1 MKILNFLNK
10 NKKEEFVKEYYPE
23 AFNFIYKM
31 GINKKDSSDIIYNVF
46 VSLCSNEDIFNEG
59 SDIKLLMY
67 QGLLKSY
74 DEYIKNKSPNKK
86 RRTKKQYNK
95 NFKNIFKELD
105 NEDKKILL
113 LYHYSDISLD
123 KINLLIG
130 KTISDIK
137 ISLSKSKFYI
147 YQKYLYCKAKEDII
161 ANYKKHLDELSFNLE
176 LKKHSETCEICLRK
190 VKAEEELMAFIK
202 ENVINNFEN
211 DSTRKKL
218 LIYAQNNNNS
228 KIYASLFDNVA
239 SKTKKI
245 FYFAPMCLIKS
256 VKKNINLPKFKLS
269 FKNMSEAII
278 TKMSA
283 FVAKHKDFNSIKQK
297 TKNKINKI
305 SRFFMSA
312 PLPSRLRLG
321 IILSIITVVISFAA
335 YGIIE
340 YLDAP
345 ASSSF
350 VYEPDNKNN
359 STTNNSKEN
368 ADTPITPSQKNAVS
382 NHNTSENKNGES
394 KIDLPV
400 KDIAEQI
407 NESPSK
413 ETIPEE
419 TPIEIKPEP
428 LPIGYPDDNENDS
441 TATPSQTTSPTSIN
455 QSPSQNTITPKPT
468 SEPTFTP
475 RPTPKKVSDYD
486 VNFFIPTTTPK
497 PDTMFIPT
505 ITPKPKPTRTSNPE
519 PTSSPTPT
527 PLPIGPIRPAP
538 KNSPTPTPSPIP
550 AIPVLP
556 SEEPTPTDEDEPTS
570 TPEPTDT
577 PTPEPDPTETPT
589 PEPDPTDTPTPT
601 PEPTDTPTPTPTPEP
616 TDTLTP
622 TPEPTDTPTPTPE
635 PTDTPTPTPEPTDTP
650 TPTPGKG
657 KPPWAGEKDK

>member
-1 MKILNFLNK
+1 MKIFNILTK
-10 NKKEEFVKEYYPE
+10 NKKEDFINAYFTE

-31 GINKKDSSDIIYNVF
+31 GVNKKDSSDIVYNVF

-190 VKAEEELMAFIK
+190 VKAEEELMAFVK

-211 DSTRKKL
+211 DSIRKNL
-218 LIYAQNNNNS
+218 LIYAQKSNNNS
-228 KIYASLFDNVA
+228 IFTTIFANVTN
-239 SKTKKI
+239 KTKKI
-245 FYFAPMCLIKS
+245 FYFAPICFAKS
-256 VKKNINLPKFKLS
+256 LKKNFNSPKIEMSFREIGKSTIDKISASVANLKD
-269 FKNMSEAII
+269 FKNIP
-278 TKMSA
+278 
-283 FVAKHKDFNSIKQK
+283 QK
-297 TKNKINKI
+297 TKNALNKI
-305 SRFFMSA
+305 SRFFVSA
-312 PLPSRLRLG
+312 PIPPRLRLG
-321 IILSIITVVISFAA
+321 IILSFIMVVISIAA
-335 YGIIE
+335 YGTIE
-340 YLDAP
+340 YLDTP
-345 ASSSF
+345 GLQSF
-350 VYEPDNKNN
+350 VYESDKENN
-359 STTNNSKEN
+359 NMPNNSKET
-368 ADTPITPSQKNAVS
+368 ADTTKTPLEKNTLS
-382 NHNTSENKNGES
+382 NPNKNENKNEDS
-394 KIDLPV
+394 KIDSQG
-400 KDIAEQI
+400 KESTDKN

-413 ETIPEE
+413 DTINEE
-419 TPIEIKPEP
+419 KPVVTEEINFDLLPIE
-428 LPIGYPDDNENDS
+428 YPDDNEKKP
-441 TATPSQTTSPTSIN
+441 AQTPSQNTNPTTTKN
-455 QSPSQNTITPKPT
+455 QSPSQNTITPAPN

-475 RPTPKKVSDYD
+475 KPTPTPVSEYD

-497 PDTMFIPT
+497 PDPMFIPT
-505 ITPKPKPTRTSNPE
+505 TTPKPKTTRSLMPE
-519 PTSSPTPT
+519 PTSSPTP
-527 PLPIGPIRPAP
+527 LPIRPIMPLPTSSPSPTP
-538 KNSPTPTPSPIP
+538 KHSPTPTPIP

-556 SEEPTPTDEDEPTS
+556 SEEPTPTEEDEPTS

-601 PEPTDTPTPTPTPEP
+601 PEPTDTPTPTP
-616 TDTLTP
+616 D
-622 TPEPTDTPTPTPE
+622 PTDTPTPTPE
-635 PTDTPTPTPEPTDTP
+635 PTDTPTPTPEPTEP
-650 TPTPGKG
+650 PSPTPGKG
-657 KPPWAGEKDK
+657 KPPWAGGNEEE